1 MTDDQE
7 DDQEGDG
14 AAAPGLGDVWP
25 EGSIM
30 RLVVSLALRTSTMPS
45 WWLDEPDG
53 VLDTALEL
61 LRAQDEATEAAIRA
75 AQHHG

>member
-1 MTDDQE
+1 MSDGQGDDE
-7 DDQEGDG
+7 
-14 AAAPGLGDVWP
+14 AAAAELGDVWP

-30 RLVVSLALRTSTMPS
+30 RLVVALALRTGTMPS

-61 LRAQDEATEAAIRA
+61 LRAQDEAAEAAMRA